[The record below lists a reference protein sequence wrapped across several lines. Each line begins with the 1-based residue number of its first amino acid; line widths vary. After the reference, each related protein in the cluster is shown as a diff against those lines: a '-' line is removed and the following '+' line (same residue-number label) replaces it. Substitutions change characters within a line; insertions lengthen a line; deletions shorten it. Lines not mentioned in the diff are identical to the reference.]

1 MKIEGS
7 QKFDAPR
14 DRMFAALIDPA
25 VLQKCIPG
33 CEQME
38 KTGENQYNAK
48 LTAGVG
54 PVKGVFTATVS
65 LQDIVPPEHYKLVV
79 EGKGQPGFVKGSG
92 ELNLTPA
99 DSGTE
104 IQYIGDVSVGGLLAS
119 VGQRMIQS
127 TANLLAGRFFK
138 SLDTEIKASEIKAAE
153 TKSSEANASAAQ
165 TPEAPDIP
173 STGT

>member
-1 MKIEGS
+1 MKIEGT
-7 QKFDAPR
+7 QKFDASR
-14 DRMFAALIDPA
+14 DRIFAALLDPA

-38 KTGENQYNAK
+38 KTGDNQYNAK

-65 LQDIVPPEHYKLVV
+65 LQDIVAPEHYKLVV

-92 ELNLTPA
+92 ELNLKDEGSA
-99 DSGTE
+99 TE
-104 IQYIGDVSVGGLLAS
+104 IQYTGDINVGGLIAS

-127 TANLLAGRFFK
+127 AATLLAGRF
-138 SLDTEIKASEIKAAE
+138 LKALEAE
-153 TKSSEANASAAQ
+153 VTA
-165 TPEAPDIP
+165 
-173 STGT
+173 

>member
-7 QKFDAPR
+7 HKIDAPR
-14 DRMFAALIDPA
+14 DRIFAALVNPD

-38 KTGENQYNAK
+38 KTGENQYKAK

-65 LQDIVPPEHYKLVV
+65 LEDIVSPEYYKLVV
-79 EGKGQPGFVKGSG
+79 EGKGQPGFVKGTG
-92 ELNLTPA
+92 ELNLKDEGSA
-99 DSGTE
+99 TE
-104 IQYIGDVSVGGLLAS
+104 IQYTGDVNVGGLIAS

-138 SLDTEIKASEIKAAE
+138 SLEAE
-153 TKSSEANASAAQ
+153 TTSTNSA
-165 TPEAPDIP
+165 T

>member
-1 MKIEGS
+1 MKIEGT
-7 QKFDAPR
+7 QKIDAPR
-14 DRMFAALIDPA
+14 ARVFAALTDPA

-38 KTGENQYNAK
+38 KTAENQYNAK

-65 LQDIVPPEHYKLVV
+65 LQDIVAPQHYKLVV

-92 ELNLTPA
+92 ELNLKDDGGAT
-99 DSGTE
+99 SIEYTGE
-104 IQYIGDVSVGGLLAS
+104 VNVGGLIAS
-119 VGQRMIQS
+119 VGQRMIQA
-127 TANLLAGRFFK
+127 TANMLAGRFFK
-138 SLDTEIKASEIKAAE
+138 ALEAE
-153 TKSSEANASAAQ
+153 TTVQGPAS
-165 TPEAPDIP
+165 

>member
-1 MKIEGS
+1 LKIEGS
-7 QKFDAPR
+7 HKIDAPR
-14 DRMFAALIDPA
+14 ERIFAALINPD

-38 KTGENQYNAK
+38 KTGENQYKAN

-54 PVKGVFTATVS
+54 PVKGVFTATIS
-65 LQDIVPPEHYKLVV
+65 LQGIIAPEHYKLVV

-92 ELNLTPA
+92 ELNLTDA
-99 DSGTE
+99 GGATE
-104 IQYIGDVSVGGLLAS
+104 ITYTGDVNVGGLIAS
-119 VGQRMIQS
+119 VGQRMIQA

-138 SLDTEIKASEIKAAE
+138 SLEAE
-153 TKSSEANASAAQ
+153 TAANNPAS
-165 TPEAPDIP
+165 

>member
-1 MKIEGS
+1 VSFVVRGFSLKIEGT
-7 QKFDAPR
+7 QKIEASR
-14 DRMFAALIDPA
+14 ERIFAALVDPA

-65 LQDIVPPEHYKLVV
+65 LQDIVPPEHYKIVV

-92 ELNLTPA
+92 ELTLKDDGGA
-99 DSGTE
+99 TE
-104 IQYIGDVSVGGLLAS
+104 IVYTGDVNVGGLIAS

-127 TANLLAGRFFK
+127 AANLLAGRFFK
-138 SLDTEIKASEIKAAE
+138 SRESEVAGQAG
-153 TKSSEANASAAQ
+153 SSAK
-165 TPEAPDIP
+165 T
-173 STGT
+173 

>member
-38 KTGENQYNAK
+38 KTGDNQYSAK

-65 LQDIVPPEHYKLVV
+65 LEDIVPPEHYKLIV

-92 ELNLTPA
+92 ELNLTDA
-99 DSGTE
+99 GNGTE
-104 IQYIGDVSVGGLLAS
+104 IQYTGDVNVGGLIAS
-119 VGQRMIQS
+119 VGQRMIQA
-127 TANLLAGRFFK
+127 TATMLTGRFFK
-138 SLDTEIKASEIKAAE
+138 SLDSEIKAAE
-153 TKSSEANASAAQ
+153 IKTSENKTA
-165 TPEAPDIP
+165 EATTQDSPADA
-173 STGT
+173 

>member
-1 MKIEGS
+1 MKIEGAH
-7 QKFDAPR
+7 KIEAPR
-14 DRMFAALIDPA
+14 DRVFAALVDPA
-25 VLQKCIPG
+25 VLEKCIPG

-38 KTGENQYNAK
+38 KTAENQYKAK

-54 PVKGVFTATVS
+54 PVKGSFNATIS
-65 LQDIVPPEHYKLVV
+65 LEQITPPEHYKLMV

-92 ELNLTPA
+92 ELDLKEAGTA
-99 DSGTE
+99 TE
-104 IQYIGDVSVGGLLAS
+104 IQYTGEVSVGGLIAS

-138 SLDTEIKASEIKAAE
+138 ALESEVKSAESAAE
-153 TKSSEANASAAQ
+153 PNL
-165 TPEAPDIP
+165 

>member
-7 QKFDAPR
+7 HKIDAPR
-14 DRMFAALIDPA
+14 ERVFAALVNPQ

-38 KTGENQYNAK
+38 KTGDNQYKAK

-65 LQDIVPPEHYKLVV
+65 LEDIVAPEHYKLVV
-79 EGKGQPGFVKGSG
+79 EGKGQPGFVKGTG
-92 ELNLTPA
+92 ELNLKDEGGA
-99 DSGTE
+99 TE
-104 IQYIGDVSVGGLLAS
+104 IQYTGDVNVGGLIAS

-138 SLDTEIKASEIKAAE
+138 SLEAE
-153 TKSSEANASAAQ
+153 TTSTAPAS
-165 TPEAPDIP
+165 